1 MNSHRLPGS
10 SWFLSVWVL
19 AVAGAGLSLPL
30 PAQGGGLEI
39 RDRSGGALFGYK
51 ESHALVIWAAAYRD
65 PFWKKLNNISLEADQ
80 VVAAL
85 KAQGFQVTVVANPDS
100 QQLTGSIDRF
110 IQNHGFQPDNRLLI
124 YYAGHGWTRKTNYG
138 YLVPIDAP
146 DASTVEGDLKFA
158 RMALSMEQILS
169 WSKQIE
175 AKHVLFVFDSCFS
188 GSVFK
193 VRGASR
199 PPLYL
204 ERKMNLPV
212 REFITAGDA
221 NEEVPA
227 KSIFTPLFVRGL
239 NGEADLNRDGYITG
253 SELGDYLPQQLARYT
268 QEQNPQYGKIRD
280 PDLDQGDIV
289 FRPPSLDGGSSAG
302 APLPSRLPD
311 QLTPAV
317 PTPPLAKPIP
327 SPVPALSSS
336 SPPALPAAPTPQPAL
351 AKAAA
356 DRPLLSATGESIVGP
371 SAAVALVRARLPQ
384 GAQEQRNQCTTV
396 SLAGNDRYRCTV
408 WYQLP

>member
-1 MNSHRLPGS
+1 MKSFRLQAS
-10 SWFLSVWVL
+10 SGLKSL
-19 AVAGAGLSLPL
+19 RAVALVMAGWSLPL
-30 PAQGGGLEI
+30 SAQGGSLEI
-39 RDRSGGALFGYK
+39 RDRSGGSLFGYK

-65 PFWKKLNNISLEADQ
+65 PFWKKLNNISMEVQ
-80 VVAAL
+80 PVVSAL
-85 KAQGFQVTVVANPDS
+85 KAQGFQVTVVANPNS
-100 QQLTGSIDRF
+100 QQLTGSIDQF
-110 IQNHGFQPDNRLLI
+110 IQSHGFQPDNRLLI

-239 NGEADLNRDGYITG
+239 NGEADINLDGYITG
-253 SELGDYLPQQLARYT
+253 SELGDYLPQQLSRYT

-280 PDLDQGDIV
+280 PDFDQGDIV
-289 FRPPSLDGGSSAG
+289 FRPPSLDAGSGAG
-302 APLPSRLPD
+302 APSPLRPPAPAIPA
-311 QLTPAV
+311 TPAQA
-317 PTPPLAKPIP
+317 LAQPIP
-327 SPVPALSSS
+327 IALPARSSS
-336 SPPALPAAPTPQPAL
+336 SPLALPADPAPQSTL
-351 AKAAA
+351 AKAVA

-384 GAQEQRNQCTTV
+384 GSTEQRNQCITV
-396 SLAGNDRYRCTV
+396 NVAGNDRYRCTI